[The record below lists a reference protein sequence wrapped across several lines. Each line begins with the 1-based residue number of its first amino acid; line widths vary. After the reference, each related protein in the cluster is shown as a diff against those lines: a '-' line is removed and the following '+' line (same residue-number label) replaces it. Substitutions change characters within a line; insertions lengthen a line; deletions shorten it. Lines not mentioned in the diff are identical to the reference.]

1 MANDPGNQGA
11 KLDLSSDYSQ
21 FATYY
26 FDKRDLPTAIEYQR
40 KTLAIRRDLAAL
52 DPADVRKQNRLA
64 FALNQTAN
72 LLIETHDYRAAVA
85 NLDESRRII
94 ERLGISDVDRMGV
107 YAFTLFVTGKANRAI
122 GNEQAACEQYSK
134 SRDLYRKLGYS
145 QSNSGRDTVEGLE
158 KLLATC
164 AR

>member
-1 MANDPGNQGA
+1 MILGTRAPNWICPPTTA
-11 KLDLSSDYSQ
+11 SSQ
-21 FATYY
+21 
-26 FDKRDLPTAIEYQR
+26 PI
-40 KTLAIRRDLAAL
+40 TLINVTCPQPSSTSGRRWRFEGDLAAL